1 MPTSSSDAESSRH
14 AQIRQERRQGD
25 RQSDPEMRAQ
35 IAKQDVGTRGTV
47 SPKDIDRLIYGY
59 PSDPATTASGNSAS
73 DRPRS
78 DSRGP
83 EAGWSTRKK
92 RKITRARNA
101 CLPCRTRKCRCAGQ
115 PPDPCGSCIK
125 DELKCSWPTEDGRSA
140 EARQSRAQGKRK
152 ASIDH
157 VREQTSSEVA
167 QDQDIWSGLLGHDW
181 LTDLGS
187 VPGDGYEPQPSNVY
201 STLGYNSFNI
211 PQANHLDSTFNSSLN
226 VNNTQIPSPD
236 WLSAFDPAQVVMALS
251 SRLPLVEET
260 SVHEEMAPPVIPYTG
275 SSALRSTATTV
286 PPNTTREDKVVKLT
300 WWRPHGQTA
309 IVPGLQRII
318 LKVRVQAPGTVSQAS
333 TPVSPGVKM
342 VDDII
347 GPDRMPHPVMMKHL
361 LHVFMEHFGCQFPF
375 LDQQAL
381 EASIDNRT
389 GSTFLLVCI
398 AAVAARFSSHPLIAL
413 KHLKPFEYGNNF
425 HKVAKELL
433 GSMLSVPSRET
444 VIGLVLLGH
453 MGLAIEEWMFTGMA
467 VRMAIDL
474 GLHLDP
480 PEEAQISS
488 SERRLNRLVFWS
500 VVLLDFALAFG
511 TGRQPTLRV
520 EEITQLLPTDEDVP
534 TTSVQNPFPFAARQ
548 MLAYGQLITVLNSG
562 KQKIEE
568 AEKAVILARSR
579 AIQVYNTLPQDLH
592 WNVTN
597 LQRHASAGQAQMFLH
612 IHLWMHTIIASG
624 YLTDTDYLRRGAPR
638 MTLNSGMNSGHVT
651 PNAVAASNLWR
662 NSARTIGDVLV
673 LSDIL
678 NPNAYLALPFCNQ
691 AFFVAG
697 CCYVKEI
704 EQEQAAPPLGPEP
717 SDASRPSGRAGNS
730 MGSLNPDLKDGKKP
744 SELFRSLLT
753 SVATSN
759 ITTVQQG
766 LTRQTTYW
774 GGIAWVAEAL
784 AQRVA
789 GIGAS
794 DIDLASITEKLSS
807 SVYVADAGVLK
818 APSGENRGSNN
829 AFNAISSLDE
839 SFSSLVGDNSGA
851 SIIGTADFS
860 SDVTYI
866 TPSNNQISPLFG

>member
-1 MPTSSSDAESSRH
+1 MISPVSTSDAESSRG
-14 AQIRQERRQGD
+14 AQRRQQQQQQQQQQQAGSHM
-25 RQSDPEMRAQ
+25 QAHTAEQ
-35 IAKQDVGTRGTV
+35 EDVAHKLV
-47 SPKDIDRLIYGY
+47 SPEDIDSLIYGY
-59 PSDPATTASGNSAS
+59 AGDRSSTTSTSAG
-73 DRPRS
+73 PPPQHMRS
-78 DSRGP
+78 DSQGAVD
-83 EAGWSTRKK
+83 EWTTRKK

-115 PPDPCGSCIK
+115 PPDSCESCIK

-152 ASIDH
+152 ASRDH
-157 VREQTSSEVA
+157 VREQSNSEFGL
-167 QDQDIWSGLLGHDW
+167 DQDVWSGLLGHDW

-187 VPGDGYEPQPSNVY
+187 IPATGFEDQHSTNLY
-201 STLGYNSFNI
+201 STTTTGYKPFEI
-211 PQANHLDSTFNSSLN
+211 PQTNNSLN
-226 VNNTQIPSPD
+226 TIFNPSADTIFNTVPSPD

-251 SRLPLVEET
+251 SRLPLVEES
-260 SVHEEMAPPVIPYTG
+260 SVHEEVAPTTTARAGHLEPSIP
-275 SSALRSTATTV
+275 TTV
-286 PPNTTREDKVVKLT
+286 TGEDKVVKLT

-347 GPDRMPHPVMMKHL
+347 GPDRMPHPAIMKHL
-361 LHVFMEHFGCQFPF
+361 VHVFMEHFGCQFPF
-375 LDQQAL
+375 FDKQAL
-381 EASIDNRT
+381 EASIDDRS

-413 KHLKPFEYGNNF
+413 KHLKPFEYGDNF
-425 HKVAKELL
+425 YKVAKELL

-453 MGLAIEEWMFTGMA
+453 MGLAIDSEAEEWMFTGMA

-480 PEEAQISS
+480 PEDARISA

-520 EEITQLLPTDEDVP
+520 EEITQPLPTSEDVG
-534 TTSVQNPFPFAARQ
+534 TASIINPFPFAARQ

-562 KQKIEE
+562 RQRLEE
-568 AEKAVILARSR
+568 AETAVILARSR

-597 LQRHASAGQAQMFLH
+597 LQRYTSAGQAQMYLH

-638 MTLNSGMNSGHVT
+638 TTIHSGSNSGHVT

-678 NPNAYLALPFCNQ
+678 NPNAYLSLPFCNQ

-704 EQEQAAPPLGPEP
+704 EQEQAGPQP
-717 SDASRPSGRAGNS
+717 TGADPSRPKA
-730 MGSLNPDLKDGKKP
+730 GSLNQDIKDGKKP
-744 SELFRSLLT
+744 AELFRSLLT
-753 SVATSN
+753 SVAASN

-766 LTRQTTYW
+766 LTRQTAYW

-818 APSGENRGSNN
+818 APPVENSNAEN
-829 AFNAISSLDE
+829 PPTRTSSLDH
-839 SFSSLVGDNSGA
+839 SLSGLIDA
-851 SIIGTADFS
+851 TSIPVLGRADYS
-860 SDVTYI
+860 SDVTQI
-866 TPSNNQISPLFG
+866 TPSGDQVSPLFG